1 MSALDGKP
9 KRKYI
14 VRLTRHAEYT
24 TLIWA
29 RNKHEA
35 ASIAEKDFAFLAGS
49 GDLDGLSK
57 GVKCLGEVSQNQ
69 YCEKDEAYDINLG
82 EWTSE
87 QPDGDEK

>member
-1 MSALDGKP
+1 MRGKQP
-9 KRKYI
+9 NRKFI
-14 VRLTRHAEYT
+14 VRITRHEEYT

-29 RNKHEA
+29 RNRHEA

-57 GVKCLGEVSQNQ
+57 GVKCLGDISEDPR
-69 YCEKDEAYDINLG
+69 YEEEEAYDIDSG

-87 QPDGDEK
+87 PPEEAE